1 MYVCFVLRAVIRAAL
16 AAFLSCPPVRHV
28 HFIFVFYMGKY
39 RMNVVRVIS
48 LYTRTN
54 IELWES

>member
-1 MYVCFVLRAVIRAAL
+1 MYVRFILRGVIKAVF

-48 LYTRTN
+48 LYTRTT

>member
-48 LYTRTN
+48 L
-54 IELWES
+54 